1 MGIAHRGNFDLSTHS
16 KFSNEKLEYLDPNTN
31 KKLIPSVIEPSVGLD
46 RLMLAIL
53 CEAYSEEKVSES
65 DTRLVLKLD
74 KKLSPY
80 KVAILPLIK
89 KFNPKANEIYS
100 YLIDK
105 NISVTFDESASI
117 GKRYRRQ
124 DAIGT
129 YYCLTVDEQ
138 SLEDNTV
145 TLRDRDSM
153 QQERINFKDILKFL

>member
-1 MGIAHRGNFDLSTHS
+1 M
-16 KFSNEKLEYLDPNTN
+16 
-31 KKLIPSVIEPSVGLD
+31 KLI
-46 RLMLAIL
+46 AKK
-53 CEAYSEEKVSES
+53 KVSES